1 MSREVVALT
10 PSELRFIEWF
20 ENDTTLTPIETR
32 IVRALGL
39 RLGSWVPTAA
49 LVRAVWRDTFHR
61 DLLEADKHSLRV
73 HISRIRR
80 KLELN
85 PDQTPW
91 HIENRVQ
98 HGLYRLVDNG

>member
-1 MSREVVALT
+1 MIELT
-10 PSELRFIEWF
+10 PSQLRFLEWF
-20 ENDTTLTPIETR
+20 DADTTLTPIETR

-39 RLGSWVPTAA
+39 RLGSWVPTTA
-49 LVRAVWRDTFHR
+49 LVRAVYRDTWQR

-91 HIENRVQ
+91 RIENRVQ